1 MIIKI
6 SGLSDDVHEFV
17 FEDKIDKLDLKEPFF
32 GNYVAKIELKKFHNQ
47 IILNSDIYTTAVFQC
62 DRCGTDFKADL
73 QNKFQIVYLF
83 GNYSKENNLENVVY
97 LSPDTDK
104 INLFNELRDY
114 ALLSVPMKKLCKED
128 CKGLCYTCGKN
139 LNEGLCDCEEQQADP
154 RWQPL
159 VDLKKKMNIN

>member
-47 IILNSDIYTTAVFQC
+47 IILNSDIYTTAAFQC

-73 QNKFQIVYLF
+73 RNKFQIVYLF
-83 GNYSKENNLENVVY
+83 GNYSKENNVENVVY
-97 LSPDTDK
+97 LSSDTDK

-114 ALLSVPMKKLCKED
+114 ALLSVPMKKLCRED

-139 LNEGLCDCEEQQADP
+139 LNEDPCDCGKQADP

-159 VDLKKKMNIN
+159 VDLKKKMDFN

>member
-17 FEDKIDKLDLKEPFF
+17 FEDKIDKLELKEPFF

-47 IILNSDIYTTAVFQC
+47 IIINSNIYTTAAFQC
-62 DRCGTDFKADL
+62 DRCGADFKADL
-73 QNKFQIVYLF
+73 QNKFQVVYLF
-83 GNYSKENNLENVVY
+83 GNYPEENNLENVVY
-97 LSPDTDK
+97 LQIDTDK

-114 ALLSVPMKKLCKED
+114 ALLSIPMKKLCRED

-139 LNEGLCDCEEQQADP
+139 LNDGACDCEKQQADP

-159 VDLKKKMNIN
+159 IELKKKMNIN

>member
-6 SGLSDDVHEFV
+6 AGLSDDVHEFV

-32 GNYVAKIELKKFHNQ
+32 GNYVAKIELKKFHSQ
-47 IILNSDIYTTAVFQC
+47 IILNTCIYTTAAFQC
-62 DRCGTDFKADL
+62 DRCGTGFKTDL

-83 GNYSKENNLENVVY
+83 GNYSKENNVENVVY
-97 LSPDTDK
+97 LSSDTDK

-114 ALLSVPMKKLCKED
+114 ALLSVPMKKLCRED

-139 LNEGLCDCEEQQADP
+139 LNEDPCDCGKQADP

-159 VDLKKKMNIN
+159 VDLKKKMDFN

>member
-6 SGLSDDVHEFV
+6 SGLSDDVYEFV
-17 FEDKIDKLDLKEPFF
+17 FQDKIDKLDLKEPFF

-47 IILNSDIYTTAVFQC
+47 IILNSDIYTTASFQC

-73 QNKFQIVYLF
+73 RNKFQIVYLF
-83 GNYSKENNLENVVY
+83 GNYSKENNVENVVY
-97 LSPDTDK
+97 LSSDTDK

-114 ALLSVPMKKLCKED
+114 ALLSVPMKKLCRED

-139 LNEGLCDCEEQQADP
+139 LNEDPCDCGKQADP

-159 VDLKKKMNIN
+159 VDLKKKMDFN

>member
-6 SGLSDDVHEFV
+6 AGLSDDVHEFV

-47 IILNSDIYTTAVFQC
+47 IILNSDIYTTASFQC

-73 QNKFQIVYLF
+73 RNKFQIVYLF
-83 GNYSKENNLENVVY
+83 GNYSKENNVENVVY
-97 LSPDTDK
+97 LSSDTDK

-114 ALLSVPMKKLCKED
+114 ALLSVPMKKLCRED

-139 LNEGLCDCEEQQADP
+139 LNEDPCDCGKQADP

-159 VDLKKKMNIN
+159 VDLKKKMDFN

>member
-17 FEDKIDKLDLKEPFF
+17 FEDKIDKLELKEPFF
-32 GNYVAKIELKKFHNQ
+32 GNYVAKIELKKFHSQ
-47 IILNSDIYTTAVFQC
+47 IILNSYIYTTAAFQC
-62 DRCGTDFKADL
+62 DRCGTGFKAGL

-83 GNYSKENNLENVVY
+83 GNYTKENSSENVVY
-97 LSPDTDK
+97 LSPDADK
-104 INLFNELRDY
+104 INLFKELRDY
-114 ALLSVPMKKLCKED
+114 ALLSVPMKKLCRED

-139 LNEGLCDCEEQQADP
+139 LNEGSCDCEKQHADP

-159 VDLKKKMNIN
+159 VDLKKKMNFN

>member
-17 FEDKIDKLDLKEPFF
+17 FEEKIDKLELKEPFF

-62 DRCGTDFKADL
+62 DRCGADYKADL
-73 QNKFQIVYLF
+73 QNNFQIVYLF
-83 GNYSKENNLENVVY
+83 GNYSKEDNLENVVY
-97 LSPDTDK
+97 LSPEADK

-114 ALLSVPMKKLCKED
+114 ALLSVPMKKLCRED

-139 LNEGLCDCEEQQADP
+139 LNEGLCNCERQQEDP

-159 VDLKKKMNIN
+159 IDLKKKMNFN

>member
-6 SGLSDDVHEFV
+6 AGLSDDVHEFV

-47 IILNSDIYTTAVFQC
+47 IILNSDIYTTAAFQC

-73 QNKFQIVYLF
+73 RNKFQIVYLF
-83 GNYSKENNLENVVY
+83 GNYSKENNVENVVY
-97 LSPDTDK
+97 LSSDTDK

-114 ALLSVPMKKLCKED
+114 ALLSVPMKKLCRED

-139 LNEGLCDCEEQQADP
+139 LNEDPCDCGKQADP

-159 VDLKKKMNIN
+159 VDLKKKMDFN

>member
-17 FEDKIDKLDLKEPFF
+17 FEDKIDKLELKEPFF

-47 IILNSDIYTTAVFQC
+47 IILNSDIYTTAAFQC

-73 QNKFQIVYLF
+73 RNKFQIVYLF
-83 GNYSKENNLENVVY
+83 GNYSKENNVENVVY
-97 LSPDTDK
+97 LSSDTDK

-114 ALLSVPMKKLCKED
+114 ALLSVPMKKLCRED

-139 LNEGLCDCEEQQADP
+139 LNEDPCDCGKQADP

-159 VDLKKKMNIN
+159 VDLKKKMDFN

>member
-6 SGLSDDVHEFV
+6 AGLSDDVHEFV

-32 GNYVAKIELKKFHNQ
+32 GNVAKIELKKFHNQ
-47 IILNSDIYTTAVFQC
+47 IILNSDIYTTASFQC

-73 QNKFQIVYLF
+73 RNKFQIVYLF
-83 GNYSKENNLENVVY
+83 GNYSKENNVENGVY
-97 LSPDTDK
+97 LSSDTDK

-114 ALLSVPMKKLCKED
+114 ALLSVPMKKLCRED

-139 LNEGLCDCEEQQADP
+139 LNEDPCDCGKQADP

-159 VDLKKKMNIN
+159 VDLKKKMDFN